1 MISAQLLTA
10 AQNSFA
16 QVIDRCHVILSKW
29 RK

>member
-1 MISAQLLTA
+1 MISAQLLTGT
-10 AQNSFA
+10 QKSFA